1 MTTKTSRA
9 GLLLAPGLV
18 GVTLATVAAVVAYL
32 TDAKVPGLSWFA
44 IALVAGYSLSG
55 ST

>member
-1 MTTKTSRA
+1 
-9 GLLLAPGLV
+9 V
-18 GVTLATVAAVVAYL
+18 GATLATVAAVVAHL
-32 TDAKVPGLSWFA
+32 ADVNVPGLSWFA